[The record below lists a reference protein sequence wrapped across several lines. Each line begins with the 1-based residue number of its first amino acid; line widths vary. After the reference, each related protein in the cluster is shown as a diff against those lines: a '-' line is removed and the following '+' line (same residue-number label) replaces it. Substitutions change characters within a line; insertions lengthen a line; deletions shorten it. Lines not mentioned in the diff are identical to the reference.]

1 MGFSLFFWVEFT
13 RWPRSWQKQVFWLQ
27 RQPQTSHISQ
37 LEAEIRL
44 LCFIVCF
51 CAKVSKFV
59 WAVVT
64 NIRKMNSD
72 DFIANKTKALKTSSV
87 FCDRDRNNCWSN
99 KKETGVDGMV
109 RRNIKHN
116 LQFTITVNY
125 VLNVDSIIKLFTMKV
140 KTSKSLY
147 VSK

>member
-1 MGFSLFFWVEFT
+1 VWVFLYFFGLSLPGDPGHDKSKF
-13 RWPRSWQKQVFWLQ
+13 FWLQ

-99 KKETGVDGMV
+99 KKETGVDGMEEEY
-109 RRNIKHN
+109 KT
-116 LQFTITVNY
+116 QFAMY
-125 VLNVDSIIKLFTMKV
+125 YHCELCFKFW
-140 KTSKSLY
+140 
-147 VSK
+147 